1 MVAGSLFDFGA
12 FCELERMQGKMDN
25 INRLIDKK
33 FGPLKPRPVVMDS
46 WFEAYYKL

>member
-1 MVAGSLFDFGA
+1 MSDIIPVVAGREFDFRA

-33 FGPLKPRPVVMDS
+33 FGPKSRDL
-46 WFEAYYKL
+46 F